1 MVHRN
6 SWIMADVGL
15 VPKVMEPT
23 GWTGKVM
30 LFFAA
35 RVLDVLYLFT
45 VARAILG
52 YKPADDAAEL
62 PN

>member
-1 MVHRN
+1 
-6 SWIMADVGL
+6 
-15 VPKVMEPT
+15 MEPT
-23 GWTGKVM
+23 GLTGKLM

-45 VARAILG
+45 VVRTMLG
-52 YKPADDAAEL
+52 YKPADDAVEL